1 MSYIKKP
8 NIALSNAPKNE
19 LGMTYTDYEGAMS
32 TLCAGCGHDSITGAI
47 IQSVFDLN
55 ILPHRMIKMSGIG
68 CSSKTLAYFAN
79 QSHGFNSVHG
89 RMPSVATGAN
99 AANKELFCIGVSGDG
114 DTLSIGMGQFS
125 HAIRR
130 NVNMLYIIENNCVY
144 GLTKGQFSASADV
157 GSTAKKGEANKQV
170 PIDPCQVAIALGATF
185 VARSFSGDKDQL
197 VPLLK
202 AGLMHKGFAMV
213 DVISPCVTFNDHEGS
228 TKSYM
233 STRESKREAVYTDY
247 IAPFNEIE
255 VNYEKGSSIE
265 VDLHDGGRVILRK
278 TDESYS
284 PQSRGDSVKNIR
296 AASEEGELLTGLL
309 YIDESQQD
317 FTDTENMIDQPL
329 NSIDHKTL
337 CPGKKAL
344 KNLLDSYR

>member
-1 MSYIKKP
+1 
-8 NIALSNAPKNE
+8 
-19 LGMTYTDYEGAMS
+19 MTYTDYEGAMS

-68 CSSKTLAYFAN
+68 CSSKTPAYFAN

-130 NVNMLYIIENNCVY
+130 NLNMLYIIENNGVY

-296 AASEEGELLTGLL
+296 AASDEGELLTGLL

>member
-1 MSYIKKP
+1 
-8 NIALSNAPKNE
+8 
-19 LGMTYTDYEGAMS
+19 
-32 TLCAGCGHDSITGAI
+32 
-47 IQSVFDLN
+47 
-55 ILPHRMIKMSGIG
+55 MIKMSGIG
-68 CSSKTLAYFAN
+68 CSSKTPAYFAN

-130 NVNMLYIIENNCVY
+130 NVNMLYIIENNGVY
-144 GLTKGQFSASADV
+144 GLTKANSASADV

-317 FTDTENMIDQPL
+317 FTDTENMIDE
-329 NSIDHKTL
+329 
-337 CPGKKAL
+337 
-344 KNLLDSYR
+344 LLIQLTMKHCVQVIRL

>member
-55 ILPHRMIKMSGIG
+55 IQPHRMIKMSGIG
-68 CSSKTLAYFAN
+68 CSSKTPAYFAS

-99 AANKELFCIGVSGDG
+99 AANKDLFCIGVSGDG

-130 NVNMLYIIENNCVY
+130 NVNMLYIIENNGVY

-255 VNYEKGSSIE
+255 VNYEEGSSIE

>member
-1 MSYIKKP
+1 
-8 NIALSNAPKNE
+8 
-19 LGMTYTDYEGAMS
+19 
-32 TLCAGCGHDSITGAI
+32 
-47 IQSVFDLN
+47 
-55 ILPHRMIKMSGIG
+55 
-68 CSSKTLAYFAN
+68 
-79 QSHGFNSVHG
+79 
-89 RMPSVATGAN
+89 
-99 AANKELFCIGVSGDG
+99 
-114 DTLSIGMGQFS
+114 
-125 HAIRR
+125 
-130 NVNMLYIIENNCVY
+130 MLYIIENNGVY

-329 NSIDHKTL
+329 NSIDHETL

>member
-1 MSYIKKP
+1 MCIRDS
-8 NIALSNAPKNE
+8 
-19 LGMTYTDYEGAMS
+19 
-32 TLCAGCGHDSITGAI
+32 SITGAI
-47 IQSVFDLN
+47 IQTVFDLN

-68 CSSKTLAYFAN
+68 CSSKTPAYFAN

-130 NVNMLYIIENNCVY
+130 NLNMLYIIENNGVY